1 MHKTSTHFFFLPLNN
16 SFVLPLQELT
26 TFIPLKRIF
35 PLLSFCEIY
44 CSTSAQAVIF
54 LSKEHCHNSHESF
67 YILDPHKWA
76 GLFIWILSMNDN
88 CSQHTGSVGVVHKCI
103 SKLLYSTPLEWM
115 YSKILTAHVAVQGGV
130 VFSIVPF
137 CSLECFPTKLIKPI
151 LCVYESPAFNS
162 GYCTKWQVGPK
173 WPTVKQILSIPF
185 CIFTTSC
192 KPSLKT

>member
-1 MHKTSTHFFFLPLNN
+1 MVRFPDWVNRINLHYNLHIEMHKTSTHFFFLPLNN

-137 CSLECFPTKLIKPI
+137 CSLECFPTKLIKTHFVR
-151 LCVYESPAFNS
+151 LWVS
-162 GYCTKWQVGPK
+162 
-173 WPTVKQILSIPF
+173 SI
-185 CIFTTSC
+185 
-192 KPSLKT
+192 